1 MSDIISEN
9 SFSTSDNFSES
20 SVDKRVSFR
29 DTVEGKMFSLTRI
42 FHFKFVKFRSYH
54 YMWHIICPISYAA
67 CRMLHMICSLWYV
80 SINKYHPIDFNLII
94 VTSAVDYERRSKQK
108 WMKLSTMD
116 KMQIRLELN
125 KYKMAEMTVHP
136 ESLKH
141 NQYYEF
147 PTEITQPM
155 KRHVFQPKLRIVRI
169 GAIRWK
175 IGIENKEDQNWN
187 ISKQK

>member
-1 MSDIISEN
+1 MSDLMSEN
-9 SFSTSDNFSES
+9 SFSASDNFSENS
-20 SVDKRVSFR
+20 IDRRVSFR
-29 DTVEGKMFSLTRI
+29 DTVEGKISLGVSSYYNSSSSFQNFVPGFWEKISDTSFKEFKIMTRWLSRSV
-42 FHFKFVKFRSYH
+42 FPQKFWQTF
-54 YMWHIICPISYAA
+54 
-67 CRMLHMICSLWYV
+67 L
-80 SINKYHPIDFNLII
+80 

-136 ESLKH
+136 ESVKH

-169 GAIRWK
+169 GAIRWRMRT
-175 IGIENKEDQNWN
+175 ET
-187 ISKQK
+187 

>member
-1 MSDIISEN
+1 MSDLMSEN
-9 SFSTSDNFSES
+9 SFSASDNFSENS
-20 SVDKRVSFR
+20 IDRRVSFR
-29 DTVEGKMFSLTRI
+29 DTVE
-42 FHFKFVKFRSYH
+42 
-54 YMWHIICPISYAA
+54 
-67 CRMLHMICSLWYV
+67 
-80 SINKYHPIDFNLII
+80 

-136 ESLKH
+136 ESVKH

-169 GAIRWK
+169 GAIR
-175 IGIENKEDQNWN
+175 
-187 ISKQK
+187 